1 MGWSYP
7 CDAWSIGCILI
18 EFYTGEAL
26 FQTHDN
32 LEHLAMMEM
41 VLGPMDD
48 DFRRKAE
55 TYKPNYFHG
64 NRLDFPNAGTN
75 KQSRKFVKGMKTIGE
90 TINSGAAYGKHDQRL
105 KHLLQRLLT
114 FDPKKRIRV
123 DQALKHPYF
132 DLIDSEIPP

>member
-41 VLGPMDD
+41 VLGPMPD

-55 TYKPNYFHG
+55 TYKPGYFYSG
-64 NRLDFPNAGTN
+64 RLDFPNNSTN
-75 KQSRKFVKGMKTIGE
+75 KQSRKYVKCMKTIDE
-90 TINSGAAYGKHDQRL
+90 TINSGPAYAKHDQRF
-105 KHLLQRLLT
+105 KHLLKRLLT
-114 FDPKKRIRV
+114 FDPSQRIRV
-123 DQALKHPYF
+123 DQALKHSYF
-132 DLIDSEIPP
+132 DLADSEIP

>member
-1 MGWSYP
+1 MGWSFP

-41 VLGPMDD
+41 VLGPMPD

-55 TYKPNYFHG
+55 TYKPGYFYA
-64 NRLDFPNAGTN
+64 NRLDFPNMTTN
-75 KQSRKFVKGMKTIGE
+75 KQSRKYVKCMKTIDE
-90 TINSGAAYGKHDQRL
+90 TINSGPAYTKHDQRF
-105 KHLLQRLLT
+105 KHLLKRLLT
-114 FDPKKRIRV
+114 FDPSQRIRV
-123 DQALKHPYF
+123 DQALKHSYF
-132 DLIDSEIPP
+132 DLTENEIP